1 MPTKK
6 TAKKAAKKITL
17 KDSTLYVVSV
27 RNNWLGWE
35 PALVTETYELAQV
48 YRDLYESTSP
58 IMLKAAKIT
67 KIDLVNAP
75 PQDSE

>member
-35 PALVTETYELAQV
+35 PALVTETYELAQT